1 MSTIYCYM
9 HVYMYNSIVNRMIL
23 CFNKHNSV
31 FLHEPRRSFSISV
44 PLYDMQVSSGNGK
57 CRRQRLVF
65 QSNILCLE
73 RLFSSL
79 VSMFCWSANPPPL
92 FSFFLLLIL
101 RFSIFYVENVAALH

>member
-44 PLYDMQVSSGNGK
+44 PLYDMQVSSGKGK

-65 QSNILCLE
+65 QSWKTLFFI
-73 RLFSSL
+73 RLYVLL
-79 VSMFCWSANPPPL
+79 VSQPPPP
-92 FSFFLLLIL
+92 FF
-101 RFSIFYVENVAALH
+101 FGY

>member
-44 PLYDMQVSSGNGK
+44 PLYDMQVSS
-57 CRRQRLVF
+57 
-65 QSNILCLE
+65 
-73 RLFSSL
+73 SS
-79 VSMFCWSANPPPL
+79 SGSRNFKTGGGGAPGGPGSAFGVGAN
-92 FSFFLLLIL
+92 SVLIQP
-101 RFSIFYVENVAALH
+101 IWV